1 MSELDGMV
9 DKHPLPTWRWAA
21 WIVIALIAAAVVW
34 AHFTQLEEVAIAD
47 GEIVPVGQIKVIQ
60 HLEGGIVEAID
71 VMDGDTVQAG
81 DQLVRLDLAVN
92 RINREEL
99 QVRLDGLVLARAR
112 VNGEVNGA
120 EPVFPAEER
129 RRRPELLRREREQF
143 ESGRREQQSALGV
156 LAQRIRQRQLDIR
169 ELETNRKAVTVD
181 LGFSRERFEMSRGL
195 LEKGLT
201 SRMEH
206 VQLPA
211 RSRPCGRSWRR
222 SSRPFPGA
230 ARRSRRHGNGR
241 RRSAVSSSAR
251 RATRSATSRARSPAS
266 PN

>member
-112 VNGEVNGA
+112 
-120 EPVFPAEER
+120 
-129 RRRPELLRREREQF
+129 
-143 ESGRREQQSALGV
+143 
-156 LAQRIRQRQLDIR
+156 LD
-169 ELETNRKAVTVD
+169 
-181 LGFSRERFEMSRGL
+181 GG
-195 LEKGLT
+195 
-201 SRMEH
+201 
-206 VQLPA
+206 
-211 RSRPCGRSWRR
+211 
-222 SSRPFPGA
+222 
-230 ARRSRRHGNGR
+230 
-241 RRSAVSSSAR
+241 
-251 RATRSATSRARSPAS
+251 
-266 PN
+266 